1 MFTMLKSMTDELKSL
16 ENEHTYVIRALEH
29 RFMKLKVFLIG
40 STCDKPA
47 QSIVQNTAE
56 PIAKF
61 GCGLCE
67 IPGNDYFL

>member
-1 MFTMLKSMTDELKSL
+1 MLKSMTDELKSL
-16 ENEHTYVIRALEH
+16 ENGHTYLIRALGY
-29 RFMKLKVFLIG
+29 RVMKLKVFLIG

-56 PIAKF
+56 PIAMF

-67 IPGNDYFL
+67 IPGKKLFIVR